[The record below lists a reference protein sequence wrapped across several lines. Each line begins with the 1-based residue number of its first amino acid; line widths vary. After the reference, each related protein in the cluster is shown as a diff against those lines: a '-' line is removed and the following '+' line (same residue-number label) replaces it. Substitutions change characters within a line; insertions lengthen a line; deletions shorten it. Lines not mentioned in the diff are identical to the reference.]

1 MAKQEK
7 EAKDKAPKT
16 TETPNTPNTPNKEN
30 KASEGAENNT
40 NNPLDVPNDPNANKV
55 IPGTEFT
62 EEKKEALE
70 NDKVETDLVAVNE
83 NEFTLKGVRLTKPEI
98 DNLIELGLLKDGNL
112 TVEDKEAFK
121 ADEYIFVTEKDLE
134 EIASLKEAGVKVGV
148 TRLVAMDQ
156 VKAFKEST
164 KDGAAQAP
172 KTTEKDKAKP
182 KAKDKD
188 KLIYHGDYLA
198 ENQLG
203 GAVEVSFDWNEVN
216 APEHEKYRPTV

>member
-16 TETPNTPNTPNKEN
+16 TETPNTPNTPNQEN
-30 KASEGAENNT
+30 KTVEGAENNS

-70 NDKVETDLVAVNE
+70 SDKVETDLVAVNE

-121 ADEYIFVTEKDLE
+121 ADDYIFVTEKDLE
-134 EIASLKEAGVKVGV
+134 EITSLKEAGVKVGV

-156 VKAFKEST
+156 VKAFKES
-164 KDGAAQAP
+164 KSNDGAAQAP
-172 KTTEKDKAKP
+172 KTTEKDKANKS
-182 KAKDKD
+182 KDNK

-216 APEHEKYRPTV
+216 APEHEKYRPTE